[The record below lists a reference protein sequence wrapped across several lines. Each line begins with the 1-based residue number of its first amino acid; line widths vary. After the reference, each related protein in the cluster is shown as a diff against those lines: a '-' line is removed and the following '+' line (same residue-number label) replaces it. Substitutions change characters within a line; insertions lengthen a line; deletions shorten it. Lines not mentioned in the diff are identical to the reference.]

1 MIKRLFTKFLVS
13 RIGSIATPIVAGAV
27 AAVIARV
34 ATFDTALAGQINEEA
49 VVGFIIAALVSAAN
63 IFTNATLT
71 KDVKKIQAV
80 VNVPQDGWFGPVTY
94 TEVRRAIPVVQ

>member
-13 RIGSIATPIVAGAV
+13 RIGTIATPIVAGAV

-34 ATFDTALAGQINEEA
+34 ATFDTALAGQINEDA

-63 IFTNATLT
+63 YYTNGVLT
-71 KDVKKIQAV
+71 TDVKKIQAV

-94 TEVRRAIPVVQ
+94 TEVRKAIPVAK